1 MKVAQLRSYCVALRV
16 ESFELRGTDD
26 AATAAA
32 HKASESESLGMT
44 WRLWS
49 SFAPEDCRK
58 KYPKRSDPR
67 SVSQRFRS
75 RDDPGQLLAASEG
88 AAEAREE

>member
-32 HKASESESLGMT
+32 HKASESESLGI
-44 WRLWS
+44 L
-49 SFAPEDCRK
+49 AALE
-58 KYPKRSDPR
+58 
-67 SVSQRFRS
+67 QLRS
-75 RDDPGQLLAASEG
+75 RGLQKKISETIG
-88 AAEAREE
+88 PEVCVSALQIAR